1 MIVKVCAA
9 KIMHKDSGR
18 FLFILYGENY
28 YFCVNF
34 RNLLDG

>member
-1 MIVKVCAA
+1 MIVKARAA

-34 RNLLDG
+34 HNPLDG